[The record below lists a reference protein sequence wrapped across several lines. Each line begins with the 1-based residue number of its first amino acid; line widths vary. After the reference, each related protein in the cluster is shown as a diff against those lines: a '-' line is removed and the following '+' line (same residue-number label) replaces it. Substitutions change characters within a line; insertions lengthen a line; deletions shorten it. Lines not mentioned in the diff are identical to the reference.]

1 MGLTLNIP
9 LYTGGFTGAQVQKAK
24 VELDKTNIR
33 IKQTEEMIYTQIQ
46 NIHLRL
52 SEAYERILSAKSN
65 MATVEKAYTIAQSSA
80 DNGLAT
86 QLELKDARVLF
97 DQTKLGHY
105 AAIFDY
111 LSAYYDWEQAT
122 GNVK

>member
-1 MGLTLNIP
+1 M
-9 LYTGGFTGAQVQKAK
+9 
-24 VELDKTNIR
+24 ELDKTNIR
-33 IKQTEEMIYTQIQ
+33 IKQTEELIYNQIQ
-46 NIHLRL
+46 NIYLRL
-52 SEAYERILSAKSN
+52 KEANQRILSAKAN
-65 MATVEKAYTIAQSSA
+65 LTTVETAYTIAQKSA

-97 DQTKLGHY
+97 DQTKLGYY